1 LSFDEKKAV
10 NFVRLLSLEW
20 LCRSCRFSWF
30 AGAHRAPMPPLP
42 IGATVSSGPS
52 PSPGNHRDQGDHYT
66 QAGNLFPLDA
76 EGRPA
81 TADEPLEVSP
91 IAGVEQKR
99 VTGD

>member
-1 LSFDEKKAV
+1 LTKKKAV

-42 IGATVSSGPS
+42 IGATFSSGPS
-52 PSPGNHRDQGDHYT
+52 LSPGNDRDQGDNYT

-76 EGRPA
+76 EGCPA
-81 TADEPLEVSP
+81 TANEPLDVSQ

-99 VTGD
+99 VPAD